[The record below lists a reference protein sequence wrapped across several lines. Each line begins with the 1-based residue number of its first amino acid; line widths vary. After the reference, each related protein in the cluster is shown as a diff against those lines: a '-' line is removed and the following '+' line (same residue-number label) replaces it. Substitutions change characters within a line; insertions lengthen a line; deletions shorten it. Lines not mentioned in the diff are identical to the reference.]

1 MSGTVNTHHCNRWPK
16 VGAMHALRFLGLP
29 LTTANM
35 LIVIN
40 TTGHSSVSKGYI
52 SLLLQHCV
60 QFLTVKW
67 KAVGMM
73 MKQLM
78 EMEVEQ

>member
-1 MSGTVNTHHCNRWPK
+1 MSGTVNTHHSNRWPK
-16 VGAMHALRFLGLP
+16 AGDTRALRFLGLP

-35 LIVIN
+35 LIEIN

-60 QFLTVKW
+60 QCLTVKW
-67 KAVGMM
+67 KAVDMM

-78 EMEVEQ
+78 GTEVEQ